1 MECFLTY
8 NLLKFVDSLCA
19 SPRPVNNDESWSLGL
34 TKNRFALKQ
43 ACVAAGYGTRYYPAR
58 KGSDLLVT
66 NRLDK
71 ASTQRLMQWAQGKVS
86 AH

>member
-43 ACVAAGYGTRYYPAR
+43 AAVAAGYGTRYYPSYNGND
-58 KGSDLLVT
+58 KLVLD
-66 NRLDK
+66 RLDK
-71 ASTQRLMQWAQGKVS
+71 ASTARLMQWAQGKVS

>member
-8 NLLKFVDSLCA
+8 NLLKFVDSLIA
-19 SPRPVNNDESWSLGL
+19 SPRAVNNDESWSLGL
-34 TKNRFALKQ
+34 TKQRFALKQ
-43 ACVAAGYGTRYYPAR
+43 ACLAAGFANRYYPSR

-66 NRLDK
+66 NRLNK
-71 ASTQRLMQWAQGKVS
+71 ASTARLMQWAQGKVS